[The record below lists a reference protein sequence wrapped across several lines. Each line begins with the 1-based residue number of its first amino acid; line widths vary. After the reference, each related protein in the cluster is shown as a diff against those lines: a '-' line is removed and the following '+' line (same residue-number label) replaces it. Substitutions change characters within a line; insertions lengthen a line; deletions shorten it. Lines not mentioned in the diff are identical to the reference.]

1 MNKMSG
7 LEAENWEFLDAADAQ
22 LQGAGREKAR
32 SYLAAHGDA
41 IQTRVIDLFQLA
53 DNLHKHRFYGPA
65 LVFAMTAVDVIV
77 QYVFVEAFSQPLFP
91 LLADSA
97 TAPTRSSALQRHYV
111 PTLLQEHGLSIDLLA
126 LRLDNDDLLWDTIV
140 ERLWAKRNR
149 IVHTGDSAT
158 EAESRLA
165 VLCAKS
171 LWDDVVI
178 PFLTELGLMVK
189 KTYRGYR
196 IQWEGQ
202 SAEPFEKK
210 SPF

>member
-1 MNKMSG
+1 M
-7 LEAENWEFLDAADAQ
+7 
-22 LQGAGREKAR
+22 
-32 SYLAAHGDA
+32 
-41 IQTRVIDLFQLA
+41 
-53 DNLHKHRFYGPA
+53 
-65 LVFAMTAVDVIV
+65 
-77 QYVFVEAFSQPLFP
+77 
-91 LLADSA
+91 
-97 TAPTRSSALQRHYV
+97 